1 MDTAELRMGLK
12 INCGELE
19 NALAPLGFGGLG
31 DQLFIDK

>member
-1 MDTAELRMGLK
+1 MGLK

-19 NALAPLGFGGLG
+19 NALAPLGFGGLE